1 MTGMKLTM
9 SMCFLAATVAIV
21 SANYPP
27 PSSPPTEDLG
37 GGGAP
42 PTVFIPGYIN
52 VWIKMGLQKL
62 TKLSPC
68 MAPDKGLR
76 YAQDLVA
83 LFRYSGGPA
92 SVAFLEGVLKPI
104 QYEMMTVY
112 YPDTIAEAH
121 ETLPFW
127 RWPKPNSSP
136 NIEKFTKWCSRFYVS
151 REGCKALTS
160 VIGMADQTER
170 AKLLAVDDIDVTF
183 AASNPVDRAWF
194 KHIVDN
200 QNNYPTIDRHEE
212 TETET
217 TTDGPRDT
225 TGTAAAPKTKNPDL

>member
-42 PTVFIPGYIN
+42 PTVFVSTTVSPSFPTPLCIVRNFPCWFVWAPCNCALTIFESDGRFHFVDLQMGPIQIPGYIN

-83 LFRYSGGPA
+83 LFR
-92 SVAFLEGVLKPI
+92 
-104 QYEMMTVY
+104 
-112 YPDTIAEAH
+112 
-121 ETLPFW
+121 
-127 RWPKPNSSP
+127 
-136 NIEKFTKWCSRFYVS
+136 
-151 REGCKALTS
+151 
-160 VIGMADQTER
+160 
-170 AKLLAVDDIDVTF
+170 
-183 AASNPVDRAWF
+183 
-194 KHIVDN
+194 
-200 QNNYPTIDRHEE
+200 
-212 TETET
+212 
-217 TTDGPRDT
+217 
-225 TGTAAAPKTKNPDL
+225 